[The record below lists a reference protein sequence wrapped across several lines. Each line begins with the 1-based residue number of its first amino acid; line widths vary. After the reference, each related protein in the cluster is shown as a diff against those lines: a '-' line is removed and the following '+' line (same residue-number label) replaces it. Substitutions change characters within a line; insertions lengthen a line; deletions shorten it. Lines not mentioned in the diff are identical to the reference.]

1 MSSIE
6 SRPIQFDSL
15 NDAIQNTEVSVKYN
29 FNSEEFKEYKIKK
42 AIEPTLNIQG
52 LSLQVID
59 KGNKSTSLEFNG
71 NSYLFNR
78 MIFTKGVDDPTNGS
92 SVFEYSLLLELESN
106 VDANNKVYIVLP
118 IFNNENDAASEDGP
132 SDLRAFLKDIKEDD
146 VTNENKIKGKININF
161 LIPSSTFHYY
171 YLNRNIFIVYDES
184 PLSFDMSDKIYKVF
198 QIEELF
204 YPEEIELNAVTIV
217 NEIYSSSSAALNRSL
232 QGSMLDDIYIDCAPI
247 EDSENNQKI
256 IEPKRVYSVRP
267 LFDTEQLGVSSKY
280 FIMFFVSMFI
290 FGLSYM
296 FISNLNNI
304 PTFTNVREMTEI
316 IKSSSSI
323 FTHGIFLKFTLFI
336 FFSTFIMATY
346 QLARKSFDK
355 WFKKYNA
362 ILYTLLALFTMGSW
376 IIWGAITNKLNDKNK
391 VIMSAVKV
399 AIIGAVVYG
408 ISYTVVPGDLRPGNI
423 DMLLYIFFISPVI
436 MGLLNIKKLSQQD
449 EGSGDGGGG
458 GGG

>member
-1 MSSIE
+1 MSSID

-15 NDAIQNTEVSVKYN
+15 DDAIQDTEVSVKYH
-29 FNSEEFKEYKIKK
+29 FNNEEFKQYKVSK
-42 AIEPTLNIQG
+42 AIEPLLNVQG
-52 LSLQVID
+52 LSLQAKD
-59 KGNKSTSLEFNG
+59 KQNKSTSLEFNG

-92 SVFEYSLLLELESN
+92 SAFEYSLLLELESN

-132 SDLRAFLKDIKEDD
+132 SDLRALLKDIKEDD
-146 VTNENKIKGKININF
+146 ITNENKIKGKMNLNF

-171 YLNRNIFIVYDES
+171 YFNRNIFIVYDES
-184 PLSFDMSDKIYKVF
+184 PVSLDMSEYDVF
-198 QIEELF
+198 QVEELF
-204 YPEEIELNAVTIV
+204 YPEDIELNQITNV
-217 NEIYSSSSAALNRSL
+217 NEIYASSSAALNRTL

-304 PTFTNVREMTEI
+304 PTPKNLREMAETI
-316 IKSSSSI
+316 RNSSI
-323 FTHGIFLKFTLFI
+323 FAYGMGLKFALFI

-346 QLARKSFDK
+346 QLAKKSFAQ
-355 WFKKYNA
+355 WFKEYNVV
-362 ILYTLLALFTMGSW
+362 LYTLLTLFTMTSW
-376 IIWGAITNKLNDKNK
+376 FIWGSITNKLSDENK
-391 VIMSAVKV
+391 WIMSAVKI

-423 DMLLYIFFISPVI
+423 DMLLYLIFISPVI
-436 MGLLNIKKLSQQD
+436 MGLLNLKQLSEKK
-449 EGSGDGGGG
+449 DGGNGG
-458 GGG
+458 EFNYNNNNN